1 MTFHRAGPGG
11 GAAQR
16 AGLILIGRNAQA
28 DHVGRTTLAQIG
40 VHEFGVRPPAAES
53 GRFIACAFGPTPWFY
68 ERGPKTLKITVN
80 FKSEKKSMKQNT
92 AMAQAITLLGGRG
105 RTANLLNANEI
116 LVGRWVA
123 GSAAIPRETALQIEK
138 LTDGK
143 ISAPLL
149 APQENWSGQEHGR
162 LPYEIGR
169 CAGFHPAVGD
179 CAIRD
184 TCWRYT
190 ARVDVGPQT
199 AVYGHL
205 CVEEGDQRIAFLG
218 AS

>member
-1 MTFHRAGPGG
+1 
-11 GAAQR
+11 
-16 AGLILIGRNAQA
+16 
-28 DHVGRTTLAQIG
+28 
-40 VHEFGVRPPAAES
+40 
-53 GRFIACAFGPTPWFY
+53 
-68 ERGPKTLKITVN
+68 
-80 FKSEKKSMKQNT
+80 MKQNT

-169 CAGFHPAVGD
+169 CLGFHPAVGD

-205 CVEEGDQRIAFLG
+205 CVDEGDQRIAFLG